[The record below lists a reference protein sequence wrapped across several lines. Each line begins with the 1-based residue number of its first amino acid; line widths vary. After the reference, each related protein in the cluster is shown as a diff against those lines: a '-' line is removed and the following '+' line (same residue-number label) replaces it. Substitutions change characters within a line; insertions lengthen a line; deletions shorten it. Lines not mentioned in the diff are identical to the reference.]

1 MDIKTLQQIE
11 REACTPVN
19 KYTNRDIAGKLIE
32 QFEKDA
38 NGEWQDV
45 TGIRQAEEHYIEMAR
60 RAGIPENQI
69 QQAISE
75 AREKRERQTHT
86 T

>member
-1 MDIKTLQQIE
+1 MDAKTLQQIE
-11 REACTPVN
+11 REQGVVLN
-19 KYTNRDIAGKLIE
+19 KYTDRDVAGKLIA

-45 TGIRQAEEHYIEMAR
+45 TSIRQAEEHYIEIAR
-60 RAGIPENQI
+60 RAGIPERQI

-75 AREKRERQTHT
+75 ARARREQQNHT